1 MSYHYTHL
9 GEDAARGGRLWRDT
23 AVIREE
29 LAALKKELSE
39 VEAHIKE
46 CEERKEELVLLLTAD
61 TTPEI
66 IDAIEDIVL
75 ECEEERD
82 AMRAL
87 LETAEALTEE
97 LHETLW
103 WLRRTCA

>member
-1 MSYHYTHL
+1 MSYQYTHL

-29 LAALKKELSE
+29 LAALKRELA
-39 VEAHIKE
+39 EAETHIAE
-46 CEERKEELVLLLTAD
+46 CEERKEELILLLTAD
-61 TTPEI
+61 TAPEI
-66 IDAIEDIVL
+66 VEAIEDIVL

-87 LETAEALTEE
+87 LDTAEALTDE

-103 WLRRTCA
+103 WLRHTCA

>member
-1 MSYHYTHL
+1 MYHYIHYSD
-9 GEDAARGGRLWRDT
+9 DAARGGRLWRDA

-29 LAALKKELSE
+29 LGELQAELSRAE
-39 VEAHIKE
+39 CHMKE
-46 CEERKEELVLLLTAD
+46 REERKDELLLLLTAD
-61 TTPEI
+61 ASPEMA
-66 IDAIEDIVL
+66 DALADVVA

-87 LETAEALTEE
+87 LERAEALSDE
-97 LHETLW
+97 LSEALW

>member
-1 MSYHYTHL
+1 M
-9 GEDAARGGRLWRDT
+9 
-23 AVIREE
+23 IREE
-29 LAALKKELSE
+29 LAALKAELSGI
-39 VEAHIKE
+39 EAHVKE
-46 CEERKEELVLLLTAD
+46 CEERKEELVSLLTAD
-61 TTPEI
+61 ASPEI
-66 IDAIEDIVL
+66 VDAIGDIVA

-87 LETAEALTEE
+87 LETAEALTDE